1 MYLLTERG
9 GKRGLKE
16 GGKDGTGSHA
26 KFGEPAFAS
35 KCSRYLLLATPP
47 SAPTV
52 SASAARHGLAQ
63 RGSRPLFPCRL
74 PVSRG

>member
-16 GGKDGTGSHA
+16 GGKTELERHA
-26 KFGEPAFAS
+26 KFGGPALLQ

-63 RGSRPLFPCRL
+63 HGSRPLFPCRL